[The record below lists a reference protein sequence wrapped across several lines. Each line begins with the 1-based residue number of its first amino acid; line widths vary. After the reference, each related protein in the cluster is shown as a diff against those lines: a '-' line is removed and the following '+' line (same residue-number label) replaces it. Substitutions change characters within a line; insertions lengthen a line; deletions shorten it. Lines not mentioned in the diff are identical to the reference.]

1 MTVFDSG
8 ETTALAQAFERAVE
22 AHRAGQT
29 AAAIAGYEVVQAIWP
44 KTRGRAHALGVWR
57 HG

>member
-29 AAAIAGYEVVQAIWP
+29 AAAIAGYEGVLTQARNSLKDP
-44 KTRGRAHALGVWR
+44 PCT
-57 HG
+57 